1 MTVNPFE
8 MRLDAAVWTPTAL
21 GTVGPSGLLRDAT
34 VGGGAT
40 YRPLLT
46 SHRQDG
52 PLADGLDRVVEL
64 IEDAD
69 ALRAV
74 LAAPAVAHWGH
85 TGSTVDDAAWAEGR
99 KVAVAMH
106 DRGGQGFN
114 GLLVGGLHPGEDRI
128 AHVSTF
134 WVPNT
139 AWLRAADADDVLAAG
154 WLALF
159 RGLAERGAVGVRAT
173 ELWSGRDF
181 VDVLRRIAGFRPIA
195 DHYATVGLSP
205 ADDKTILCEWRAT
218 VEDGQVVRFGSRPLL
233 DETAHRVLIRLLDR
247 YFSQL
252 PLSTDEAPGTPVP
265 GERLTFRGEIGID
278 GVRGWGTGPEPG
290 GWFDA
295 PPDNVP
301 DGADL
306 GDLNGRARRAF
317 ADWLRRQGDGTA

>member
-8 MRLDAAVWTPTAL
+8 MRLDAEVWTPTAL

-34 VGGGAT
+34 GAGGAT

-52 PLADGLDRVVEL
+52 PLADRLDRAVEL

-74 LAAPAVAHWGH
+74 LAAPAVAQWGH
-85 TGSTVDDAAWAEGR
+85 TGSTVDDAAWAQGR
-99 KVAVAMH
+99 KVAVALH
-106 DRGGQGFN
+106 DHVGQDFN
-114 GLLVGGLHPGEDRI
+114 GLLVGELDRAEDDI
-128 AHVSTF
+128 AYVSTF
-134 WVPNT
+134 WVPN
-139 AWLRAADADDVLAAG
+139 ALWLRASSADDILAAG
-154 WLALF
+154 WLTLF

-173 ELWSGRDF
+173 ETWSGRDF
-181 VDVLRRIAGFRPIA
+181 VDVLCRIAGFRPVA

-205 ADDKTILCEWRAT
+205 ADSKTLLCEWRVT
-218 VEDGQVVRFGSRPLL
+218 VEDGQVVRFGTRPLL

-247 YFSQL
+247 YFNRRL
-252 PLSTDEAPGTPVP
+252 PATAEAPGTPVP
-265 GERLTFRGEIGID
+265 GERLTFKGEIGID

-301 DGADL
+301 DGADW